1 MISGIGFADTCRWVL
16 DSRYPS
22 KPIFSTLKANDGD
35 RVFINGD
42 YVVRFIEHLSK
53 LRFHRKKYVY
63 LIHNSDQPFDDVKL
77 KGLLQSAI
85 HIYAINTTVK
95 HPQLTTIPLGFP
107 DGAIPFVRTF
117 VRPEVPRDIELYM
130 NFSIDTN
137 VQKRTDCWNT
147 FKDDPRVVIRSNR
160 TGDEYYEDLCR
171 SKFVLCPE
179 GTGMDTHRIYEAI
192 FCGAIPVVLR
202 NPLSEF
208 YRDYPI
214 KIIEQ
219 WTKLNG

>member
-1 MISGIGFADTCRWVL
+1 MISGITFADTCQWIM
-16 DSRYPS
+16 DPRYPS
-22 KPIFSTLKANDGD
+22 KPVFSIFKAKHGD

-42 YVVRFIEHLSK
+42 LVFRFVDHLSRIRIHLRKYIYVV
-53 LRFHRKKYVY
+53 
-63 LIHNSDQPFDDVKL
+63 HNSDQTFDALKL
-77 KGLLQSAI
+77 EALLPSAL
-85 HIYAINTTVK
+85 HIYAINTTVR
-95 HPQLTTIPLGFP
+95 HPRLTTIPLGFP
-107 DGAIPFVRTF
+107 DAAIPFVRTF

-160 TGDEYYEDLCR
+160 IGDEYYEDLCR

-179 GTGMDTHRIYEAI
+179 GMGMDTHRVYEALH
-192 FCGAIPVVLR
+192 CGAIPVVLR

-208 YRDYPI
+208 YTQYPI
-214 KIIEQ
+214 KIVES
-219 WTKLNG
+219 WVYV